1 MCLLGLLLSCFRCDI
16 AALIDDNFLG
26 VPVLNDVQ
34 DLRPVLLFP
43 GFLLLI
49 DARELL
55 RTL

>member
-1 MCLLGLLLSCFRCDI
+1 MCLFVLLLSCFRCDI

-26 VPVLNDVQ
+26 MPVLDDVQ
-34 DLRPVLLFP
+34 DLWPVLLFL

-55 RTL
+55 GTL